1 MDKEICKDIWR
12 SKISFVYL
20 GIVKININK
29 IKPIIVM
36 KLVNVSLNLIVGSL
50 SVVCLSGIAY
60 AVVVGTCNV
69 LGII

>member
-1 MDKEICKDIWR
+1 
-12 SKISFVYL
+12 
-20 GIVKININK
+20 
-29 IKPIIVM
+29 M
-36 KLVNVSLNLIVGSL
+36 KLVNISLNVIVGSL